1 MKQLKLTTKNLLT
14 SWKRHDDDKVEFL
27 GNLLKIKPS
36 IVLMDGY
43 IVKINERREKR
54 YLTYMFNRIE
64 KLISIGKPYN
74 ALYITFF
81 LMNRSQSFRDY
92 TYLSKPIVKSMV
104 QIMKIEKLR
113 LDGWIRKLI
122 NEILSKLELIIGAYI
137 CLLIGGANPTVEA
150 ISIVEIVKIDENQI
164 LPFIT
169 CSIIIWTILLIL
181 RKEEVSDLPISG
193 PMTEVEYAWL
203 QDTLS
208 CQAWLDNLAISP
220 IGELWNLPF

>member
-1 MKQLKLTTKNLLT
+1 MKQLKLTTQDLLT

-36 IVLMDGY
+36 IALMDGY
-43 IVKINERREKR
+43 IVKINERKEKR

-169 CSIIIWTILLIL
+169 CSIVIWTILLIL

-203 QDTLS
+203 QDALS
-208 CQAWLDNLAISP
+208 YQAWLDNLAISP